1 MSENETEKTDE
12 TVERQR
18 LAAEC
23 EIEFLRGGGPGGQH
37 RNKRD
42 TGVRLVHRPSGIIV
56 MATERRSQPQNLE
69 VAFLR
74 LEAALERRNHVPK
87 PRRKSRPT
95 FSSVL
100 RRLEGKRL
108 HSQHKSNRRKPGDG
122 D

>member
-1 MSENETEKTDE
+1 MSENETPKIENPPTR
-12 TVERQR
+12 ER
-18 LAAEC
+18 LESEC
-23 EIEFLRGGGPGGQH
+23 VVEFLRASGPGGQH

-42 TGVRLVHRPSGIIV
+42 TGVRLTHLPSGIVV

-69 VAFLR
+69 TAFLR
-74 LEAALERRNHVPK
+74 LEAALARRNHVPK

-108 HSQHKSNRRKPGDG
+108 HAQHKSARRKPGAED
-122 D
+122 